1 MNLAS
6 KISRF
11 TSQDQRISFIFFII
25 IYLLYI
31 LYSLKENVDIVE
43 EVKRPNSATPLD
55 VDTDDMA
62 DAEDEGTKY
71 TRLLNKQVLRLELGS
86 VTSAML

>member
-1 MNLAS
+1 M
-6 KISRF
+6 
-11 TSQDQRISFIFFII
+11 
-25 IYLLYI
+25 
-31 LYSLKENVDIVE
+31 KENVDIVV

-71 TRLLNKQVLRLELGS
+71 TLLNKQVLRLELGS
-86 VTSAML
+86 VTSAMLGNFAWPTNRRTDRVIIGKLHTTNAFTL

>member
-1 MNLAS
+1 M
-6 KISRF
+6 
-11 TSQDQRISFIFFII
+11 
-25 IYLLYI
+25 
-31 LYSLKENVDIVE
+31 KENVDIVE

-71 TRLLNKQVLRLELGS
+71 TLLNKQVLRLELGS
-86 VTSAML
+86 VTSAMLGNFAWPTNRRTDRVIIGKLHFQQIRLHCKK